1 MILYLTEWFNW
12 FTVVMVYYG
21 LTLNADA
28 LIPGNVYLNFSVG
41 GLIEFPT
48 YILCIIVLHY
58 FGRRIPLALM
68 FMSSGAILFISLAL
82 TEPKVLLIVMSI
94 GKVGIVGVFAIIYLQ
109 TAELF
114 PTIVR
119 STAFGSCSIISRI
132 GSMLAPVIARELEP
146 AVVITVFA
154 TLSLVAGI
162 LTFILPETKGK
173 KLPDTME
180 EGEDLGLGQFKCISR
195 RTQHYS
201 MNFRPKNRYP
211 AN

>member
-1 MILYLTEWFNW
+1 
-12 FTVVMVYYG
+12 MVYYG

-28 LIPGNVYLNFSVG
+28 LIPGNVYLNNVIG

-48 YILCIIVLHY
+48 YIMCIIILHY
-58 FGRRIPLALM
+58 FGRRLPLALM
-68 FMSSGAILFISLAL
+68 FIFSGAMLFISLAL
-82 TEPKVLLIVMSI
+82 TEPEVVNERNPSLLIVMSI

-146 AVVITVFA
+146 DVVIAIFA

-162 LTFILPETKGK
+162 LTTILPETKGK

-180 EGEDLGLGQFKCISR
+180 EGEDLGLGQFKCVSR

>member
-1 MILYLTEWFNW
+1 MTGKVPHAKYECVKYNW
-12 FTVVMVYYG
+12 QSTG
-21 LTLNADA
+21 GQKTLRSKNQLAKTNLVKYDRQMDA
-28 LIPGNVYLNFSVG
+28 RQSTSWAIQ
-41 GLIEFPT
+41 
-48 YILCIIVLHY
+48 
-58 FGRRIPLALM
+58 LAGKLR
-68 FMSSGAILFISLAL
+68 ST
-82 TEPKVLLIVMSI
+82 TEPEVVNERNPSLLIVMSI

-146 AVVITVFA
+146 DVVIAIFA

-162 LTFILPETKGK
+162 LTTVLPETKGK

-201 MNFRPKNRYP
+201 MNFRPKNRY
-211 AN
+211 